1 MTKERKTVL
10 LNIGKVIGV
19 TLTLSFAFSF
29 GFYATENY
37 FNNPHGPDSLGI
49 QRDTSTIVHIDTMV
63 VPQTVVFYDTI
74 GVYKV
79 YTDTLTVEPLEDPL
93 PPRPWGTKGRP

>member
-1 MTKERKTVL
+1 MTKPKKTVL
-10 LNIGKVIGV
+10 LSIGKLLAV
-19 TLTLSFAFSF
+19 TLTLSVAFSF
-29 GFYATENY
+29 GWYQTQNY
-37 FNNPHGPDSLGI
+37 FNNPTGSDMDSL
-49 QRDTSTIVHIDTMV
+49 STYTHIDTMV